1 MVFLSDQA
9 SFFFRQLTVW
19 AVTQT
24 ATTVDESEQV
34 FLLSLRGCRFV
45 AEIYRFIYGVVT
57 LLGHTA
63 GPWRLCWLP
72 LELNSEKY
80 TCISKS
86 SYPYIRFQVFQTG
99 SETNSN
105 YSLQYW
111 VWPNIL
117 LCLRRSSV
125 TIIAERMAFGV
136 VTLQKHTA
144 GPWRLC
150 FSVLLFLHLNTH
162 PLTWRE
168 NRKSN
173 GALSTIWVPL

>member
-9 SFFFRQLTVW
+9 SFFWDNQQFEQWHKQPPQLMSLNRFSYWVSEAAGLLLKFIGSFMEWSLFWDTQLDPEDSADCPWNWTLKNKRVLANRLTLTSGSRFSRQ
-19 AVTQT
+19 AVRQT
-24 ATTVDESEQV
+24 
-34 FLLSLRGCRFV
+34 
-45 AEIYRFIYGVVT
+45 
-57 LLGHTA
+57 
-63 GPWRLCWLP
+63 
-72 LELNSEKY
+72 
-80 TCISKS
+80 
-86 SYPYIRFQVFQTG
+86 
-99 SETNSN
+99 
-105 YSLQYW
+105 

-117 LCLRRSSV
+117 LCLRRSSM

-173 GALSTIWVPL
+173 SALSTIWVPL